1 MKLSKIL
8 TISAMATIVAFNAPL
23 AQAESCDGGSL
34 VTGTNGHEYCRSR
47 DQMNWWSAYTWCEAQ
62 GRHLASMY
70 EICPDWDG
78 VEGRECSNT
87 GLTDNTDLC
96 SSTAYGAEKIFYI
109 QGQNIVRTWNRT
121 SIYYAICY

>member
-1 MKLSKIL
+1 
-8 TISAMATIVAFNAPL
+8 MATIIAFNAHL

-47 DQMNWWSAYTWCEAQ
+47 NIMNWWSAYTWCEAQ

-78 VEGRECSNT
+78 GEGRKCSNT
-87 GLTDNTDLC
+87 GLTDNTDLW
-96 SSTAYGAEKIFYI
+96 SSTAYGTEKTFYL
-109 QGQNIVRTWNRT
+109 QDTGNIVRTGSRSNT
-121 SIYYAICY
+121 HMVICY